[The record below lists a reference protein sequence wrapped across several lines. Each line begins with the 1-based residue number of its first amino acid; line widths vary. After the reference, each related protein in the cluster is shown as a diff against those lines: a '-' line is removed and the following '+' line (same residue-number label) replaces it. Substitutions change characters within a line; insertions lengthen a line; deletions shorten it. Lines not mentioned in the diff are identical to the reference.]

1 MHACASGS
9 SWERNL
15 LFRDYLRAHPAV
27 AARYA
32 VVKQDLIAR
41 WHDDRKAYGEAKTA
55 FVLDTLEAADRWAAS
70 GGGGSRFAERQVC
83 LP

>member
-1 MHACASGS
+1 
-9 SWERNL
+9 

-32 VVKQDLIAR
+32 AVKQDLIAR

-70 GGGGSRFAERQVC
+70 GGGGSRFAERQVR

>member
-1 MHACASGS
+1 
-9 SWERNL
+9 

-32 VVKQDLIAR
+32 AVKQDLIAR
-41 WHDDRKAYGEAKTA
+41 WHNDRKAYGEAKTA

-70 GGGGSRFAERQVC
+70 GGGGSRFAERQVR